1 MSTPKIIAITSGKGG
16 VGKTC
21 LTINLGLALARHH
34 KVCLFDA
41 DTNSANI
48 NIMLRLT
55 PQFTMEHVLK
65 GEKTIDDIIL
75 HKAGIDIVPGSSGI
89 TDFINL
95 TTEQQHLLVQAIT
108 QLEQKYDYLLVDT
121 AAGIHESVLG
131 FIENAHQCLVIIT
144 PEPTSLTD
152 AFSLLRI
159 LKKRDYKKAVNV
171 VVNSARSE
179 LNARNVINRFAGAV
193 SKYLGYRVNY
203 LGFIDY
209 DDNMT
214 DAITLQ
220 NPVLLHNP
228 NSVASLGFVKLAKN
242 TQTLTDKL
250 PEHTNLSELLTNQAR
265 HANMPSFSTPAK
277 HSKSNDK
284 NTATRISVEDFK
296 PTLKALIEDPATS
309 KQSLDELFSQMLQA
323 YEQRFNEYPQ
333 HPIDSLNHYLEHN
346 KIPQNRL
353 NDLLMTLQLFY
364 QGNMSEADREIY
376 AQYLRQWINGY
387 VDQFRA
393 FPFDAIYTLY
403 QYLELETVPAT
414 QLRELLKTL
423 HLIYQDKY
431 SGDKTA
437 TEDARSLLYCNELNP
452 DEMDRMVNNL
462 QEKLLNNLWHKV
474 SQEPTPKQVSDGAET
489 DQDSENASVID
500 SIRYASMTQTE

>member
-1 MSTPKIIAITSGKGG
+1 MSSPKIIAITSGKGG

-21 LTINLGLALARHH
+21 LTINLGIALSRHH

-48 NIMLRLT
+48 NIMLRMAT
-55 PQFTMEHVLK
+55 PYTMEHVLK

-95 TTEQQHLLVQAIT
+95 TTEQQRLLIQAVT
-108 QLEQKYDYLLVDT
+108 QLEKKYDYLLVDT

-159 LKKRDYKKAVNV
+159 LKKRDYKKA
-171 VVNSARSE
+171 ARSE

-193 SKYLGYRVNY
+193 AKYLGYRINY

-220 NPVLLHNP
+220 NPIMLHNP
-228 NSVASLGFVKLAKN
+228 NAISSQGFIKLAKHV
-242 TQTLTDKL
+242 QSLTDKL
-250 PEHTNLSELLTNQAR
+250 PENTNLSEMLTSQAR
-265 HANMPSFSTPAK
+265 HANIPSFPFSGK
-277 HSKSNDK
+277 HIKAPDKVIATKTNAEDYKS
-284 NTATRISVEDFK
+284 A
-296 PTLKALIEDPATS
+296 LKALIENPNVS
-309 KQSLDELFSQMLQA
+309 KQSLDELFNHMLQT

-364 QGNMSEADREIY
+364 QGNMSEDDREMY
-376 AQYLRQWINGY
+376 GQYLRQWINGY
-387 VDQFRA
+387 VDQFKA

-403 QYLELETVPAT
+403 QYLELQTVPAA

-431 SGDKTA
+431 S
-437 TEDARSLLYCNELNP
+437 TEKPDADDARSLLYCNELNP
-452 DEMDRMVNNL
+452 EEMERMVNNL
-462 QEKLLNNLWHKV
+462 QEKLLHNLQQKV
-474 SQEPTPKQVSDGAET
+474 TQKPPPEITNDAAAPAPESET
-489 DQDSENASVID
+489 AAVMD
-500 SIRYASMTQTE
+500 SIRYASMTESE

>member
-1 MSTPKIIAITSGKGG
+1 MSAPKIIAITSGKGG

-21 LTINLGLALARHH
+21 LTINLGIALARHH

-41 DTNSANI
+41 DTNTANI
-48 NIMLRLT
+48 NIMLRMA
-55 PQFTMEHVLK
+55 PQYTMEHVLK

-95 TTEQQHLLVQAIT
+95 TTEQQHLLIQAVT

-121 AAGIHESVLG
+121 AAGVHESVLG

-193 SKYLGYRVNY
+193 GKYLGYRINY

-220 NPVLLHNP
+220 NPILLHKP
-228 NSVASLGFVKLAKN
+228 NAIASQGFIKLAKN
-242 TQTLTDKL
+242 IQSLTDKL
-250 PEHTNLSELLTNQAR
+250 PGNTNLSQLLTNQAR
-265 HANMPSFSTPAK
+265 HANIPGFPFTGKHIKALDKIIAAK
-277 HSKSNDK
+277 TS
-284 NTATRISVEDFK
+284 AEDYK
-296 PTLKALIEDPATS
+296 PVLKALIEDPGVS
-309 KQSLDELFSQMLQA
+309 KQSLDELFNHMLQT

-364 QGNMSEADREIY
+364 QGNMSEDDREIY
-376 AQYLRQWINGY
+376 GQYLRQWINGY
-387 VDQFRA
+387 VDQFKS

-403 QYLELETVPAT
+403 QYLELETVPAA

-431 SGDKTA
+431 STEKTD
-437 TEDARSLLYCNELNP
+437 TDDARSLLYCNELNP
-452 DEMDRMVNNL
+452 EEMERMVSNL
-462 QEKLLNNLWHKV
+462 QEKLLHNLWQKV
-474 SQEPTPKQVSDGAET
+474 TQKPAPDIVNDDTRPAQE
-489 DQDSENASVID
+489 SENASVID
-500 SIRYASMTQTE
+500 SIRYASMTESE